1 MKKFFIMAM
10 AIAAMSL
17 TSCGNKSQ
25 SAAPADE
32 TEVSTSLEA
41 AKGVVDQLK
50 EKIEAGDSQAIGEAV
65 QTAVNKLA
73 EMVAKGDTEAAK
85 QYQEQIKN
93 FVEENAEKI
102 KEATGGD
109 EAVSKLIDSF
119 VNVPVKAEEAVED
132 AKEAAEEKV
141 EDAKEAV
148 EQKIEDAKEA
158 AADKVE
164 EAKEAA
170 AKKVEDAK
178 DAAAKKVEEAKDAAA
193 QKIEEAK
200 KKAAEELLKK
210 MQ

>member
-10 AIAAMSL
+10 AVAAISF
-17 TSCGNKSQ
+17 TSCGNKNQ

-32 TEVSTSLEA
+32 TEVSTTLEA

-50 EKIEAGDSQAIGEAV
+50 EKIDAGDSQAIGEAV

-85 QYQEQIKN
+85 QYQEQIKS

-148 EQKIEDAKEA
+148 EQKIEDAKKE

-164 EAKEAA
+164 E
-170 AKKVEDAK
+170 AK

-193 QKIEEAK
+193 QKIEDAK

>member
-10 AIAAMSL
+10 AVAAISF
-17 TSCGNKSQ
+17 TSCGNKNQ
-25 SAAPADE
+25 SAAPTDE
-32 TEVSTSLEA
+32 TEVSTTLEA

-85 QYQEQIKN
+85 QYQEQIKS

-148 EQKIEDAKEA
+148 EQKIEDAKKE

-164 EAKEAA
+164 EAKE
-170 AKKVEDAK
+170 
-178 DAAAKKVEEAKDAAA
+178 AAAKKVEEAKDAAA
-193 QKIEEAK
+193 QKIEDAK

>member
-10 AIAAMSL
+10 AVAAMSF
-17 TSCGNKSQ
+17 TSCGNKTQ
-25 SAAPADE
+25 NAAPADE
-32 TEVSTSLEA
+32 TEVSTTLEA

-85 QYQEQIKN
+85 QYQEQIKS

-158 AADKVE
+158 AE
-164 EAKEAA
+164 E
-170 AKKVEDAK
+170 KVEDAK
-178 DAAAKKVEEAKDAAA
+178 EAAAKKVEEAKDAAA